1 MNEKRTTDF
10 GRPRRPDLLLL
21 SLAGLFAFNDE
32 PRDIIVCFCGFLV
45 QGNQSSD
52 IFKGYFYSDPKYG
65 RHVHSMGS
73 FRPERTL
80 ASVLVSSID
89 CYGSLSKTILI

>member
-52 IFKGYFYSDPKYG
+52 IF
-65 RHVHSMGS
+65 
-73 FRPERTL
+73 
-80 ASVLVSSID
+80 
-89 CYGSLSKTILI
+89 